1 MVSKNDILNNLFLN
15 EKYFKLFFSPKLR
28 LKRVND
34 IYKLAEFYKKYKLFD
49 QNKNYNINKKLLE
62 KWINSH
68 KTDEDKF
75 IAKMLIDPVVH
86 VSLEEFIPAKI

>member
-15 EKYFKLFFSPKLR
+15 KKYFKLFFDPKLR

-34 IYKLAEFYKKYKLFD
+34 IYKLSEFYKKYKLFD
-49 QNKNYNINKKLLE
+49 QNKNYDINKKLLE

-68 KTDEDKF
+68 KTDEDKY
-75 IAKMLIDPVVH
+75 IAKMLIEPVVH
-86 VSLEEFIPAKI
+86 VSLEEFK